1 MTQLNSYTN
10 VIDSEVKEYG
20 LTIAYVLTKMH
31 SLCLNNP
38 DEEGYCN
45 FTHTFAIEVFGIVQH
60 QTQWARV
67 IKQMKQLGLI
77 TVKTKSTP
85 TGRYNFYKLTEKVLS
100 NPMRKRITE
109 SKEQGLPTFSKAEKV
124 VKKAK
129 SQAITKSQTPFQNT
143 PDMKAPESPA
153 FIPEA
158 PTSPVQAVMKR
169 EVIAEGIYSTTDNGS
184 SVYVVSNGRDVPKM
198 VDARFKSLLATT
210 CQELGVSPDISIVRY

>member
-31 SLCLNNP
+31 SLCINNP

-45 FTHTFAIEVFGIVQH
+45 FTHSFAIEVFGIVQH

-77 TVKTKSTP
+77 VVKTKATP

-100 NPMRKRITE
+100 NPMRKRIAE
-109 SKEQGLPTFSKAEKV
+109 SKEQKLPTFSKAEKV

-153 FIPEA
+153 FIPET
-158 PTSPVQAVMKR
+158 PTSPVQAFLKR
-169 EVIAEGIYSTTDNGS
+169 EVIPQAIYRTMHEGSE
-184 SVYVVSNGRDVPKM
+184 VFVVSNGVDSPKM
-198 VDARFKSLLATT
+198 VNGRFKQLLNST
-210 CQELGVSPDISIVRY
+210 CQELGLSSDASLIDC